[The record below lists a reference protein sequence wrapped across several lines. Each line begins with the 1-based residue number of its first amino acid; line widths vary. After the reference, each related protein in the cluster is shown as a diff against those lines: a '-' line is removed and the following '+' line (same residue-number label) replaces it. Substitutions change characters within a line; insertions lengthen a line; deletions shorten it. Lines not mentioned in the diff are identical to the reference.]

1 MHPLREPHHGRRGRT
16 EKGAAAGAAASA
28 AIALASL
35 LMTSPAASVQETRP
49 VFSKLRY
56 DEDWSFL
63 RDPALRTEPLD
74 DLKFITLNADASR
87 YLSLGGEARW
97 HYDYTGDPA
106 WGDDPQ
112 DPDGV
117 FLQRY
122 LLHGDLHLGQRL
134 RLFGQLYSALESGR
148 AGATTP
154 IDENRL
160 DLQQMFAD
168 IALGDE
174 AGFAPVLRAG
184 RQEMAYGS
192 SRLIDVREGPNVRR
206 SFEGVRLLAHAG
218 DWRVDAIATRPVRV
232 EVGSF
237 DDEIDNDQAL
247 WGVYAVHPAPALLPF
262 GSALDVYYLG
272 YRRQSARFDQ
282 GTADELRHTVGAR
295 LWGENQGWD
304 WNWEF
309 IAQGG
314 RFGDGNIAAW
324 SLATDTGHTWAHERG
339 RPRLGLSAN
348 VASGDKDPD
357 DGDLQSFNA
366 LFPRGNY
373 FSELALL
380 GPRNFFNL
388 HPSFGFQPTGYLTVT
403 ADIDFFWRL
412 ETEDGVYAPGGGLLR
427 GALGSDARFV
437 GTEVSLN
444 VTWEVS
450 SRLALTAIY
459 SHFQPG
465 SFIRETGP
473 SSDIDYVEL
482 TAQAKF

>member
-1 MHPLREPHHGRRGRT
+1 LVSLLVLSL
-16 EKGAAAGAAASA
+16 AASA
-28 AIALASL
+28 QDE
-35 LMTSPAASVQETRP
+35 MRPAFA
-49 VFSKLRY
+49 KLRY
-56 DEDWSFL
+56 EEDWSFL
-63 RDPALRTEPLD
+63 RDPAQRTEPLD
-74 DLKFITLNADASR
+74 ELKFIALNADASR

-97 HYDYTGDPA
+97 HYDYTDDPA
-106 WGDDPQ
+106 WGADPQ

-148 AGATTP
+148 AGATAP

-160 DLQQMFAD
+160 DLQQAFVD
-168 IALGDE
+168 IALGGE
-174 AGFAPVLRAG
+174 EAPVLRAG

-206 SFEGVRLLAHAG
+206 TFEGVRLLTPAG
-218 DWRVDAIATRPVRV
+218 GWRFDAIATRPVRA

-247 WGVYAVHPAPALLPF
+247 WGIYATHPGALFF
-262 GSALDVYYLG
+262 GGSLDAYYLG
-272 YRRQSARFDQ
+272 YRRQSARFEQ
-282 GTADELRHTVGAR
+282 GTADELRHTLGAR
-295 LWGENQGWD
+295 LWGEHQSWD
-304 WNWEF
+304 WNWEV

-314 RFGDGNIAAW
+314 HFGDGRIAAW
-324 SLATDTGHTWAHERG
+324 SLATDTGYTWSNQSG
-339 RPRLGLSAN
+339 QPRVGLSAN
-348 VASGDKDPD
+348 VASGDEDPD
-357 DGDLQSFNA
+357 DADLQSFNA
-366 LFPRGNY
+366 MFPRGNY

-388 HPSFGFQPTGYLTVT
+388 HPSIGLQPVAAVTVT

-412 ETEDGVYAPGGGLLR
+412 ETEDGVYGPGGGLLR
-427 GALGSDARFV
+427 GAQGSDERFV

-444 VTWEVS
+444 ATWDVNGN
-450 SRLALTAIY
+450 LALTAIY
-459 SHFQPG
+459 SHFRPG
-465 SFIRETGP
+465 AFIRDTGP
-473 SSDIDYVEL
+473 ASDIDYVEL